1 MDVKNLDLASKIQRL
16 RVAYNI
22 SQDQLAEIVGVP
34 KSAVANWESGK
45 SIPDSIAMNILCNY
59 FDVTMEYLVND
70 SNMNSQ
76 KSNDIATIRKQYV
89 NSKSKRSLN
98 YKKIVV
104 SASLLIILPI
114 AMIAGYQVV
123 KETDLFELADNVM
136 KKFSITVETTAG
148 INNETTTTH
157 SADKEISQTT
167 IAHIEISSKDIEFT
181 WSDELCTWNYNT
193 SIPTNVYKAYKSIDR
208 NEIYGY
214 SIYVTDKSDDE
225 WIGEIVKKF
234 KTEGQKYGYTDDDI
248 VKLMISFVQSLDY
261 ATDIDTTGYD
271 EYPKF
276 PLETLYDKGGDCED
290 TCILLASLIREF
302 GYGTVLIIFDD
313 HMGIGIKGETGGIG
327 SYFEYN
333 GTPYYYV
340 ETTGENWEIGEI
352 PDEKKKKKASIV
364 PLF

>member
-1 MDVKNLDLASKIQRL
+1 MDLASKIQRL
-16 RVAYNI
+16 RVAYNL
-22 SQDQLAEIVGVP
+22 SQDQLADIAGVP
-34 KSAVANWESGK
+34 KTVVADWESGK
-45 SIPDSIAMNILCNY
+45 SIPEPIAINILCNY
-59 FDVTMEYLVND
+59 FDVTREYLSND
-70 SNMNSQ
+70 SNVDDW
-76 KSNDIATIRKQYV
+76 KPNDIVSIRKQFV
-89 NSKSKRSLN
+89 NKKSGSSLN
-98 YKKIVV
+98 YKKIIFK
-104 SASLLIILPI
+104 ASLLLILPI
-114 AMIAGYQVV
+114 VVIAGYQVV
-123 KETDLFELADNVM
+123 KETDLFELTDNIM
-136 KKFSITVETTAG
+136 KKFIITVETTA
-148 INNETTTTH
+148 NNDNETTSTNN
-157 SADKEISQTT
+157 AEKEINQTT
-167 IAHIEISSKDIEFT
+167 IAHIESSSKDIEFT
-181 WSDELCTWNYNT
+181 WSDELCTWSYNT

-208 NEIYGY
+208 NEFYGY

-352 PDEKKKKKASIV
+352 PDEYVQKKASIV